1 MFCFIVSLYNFNWFL
16 QKTLTFIYCF
26 YKVELWLCYFSL
38 LFFNFIQLQ
47 PIKKLWVESFKGNSL
62 GDLWKKVSS
71 ENEFEADLDFNKAF
85 TVNNER
91 EIIETPMSFPLHLV
105 KPPGMVMI
113 WFLLHRLAVPSST
126 KVNAFD
132 LLMKKKLYE
141 PEKIVEITSKG
152 SL

>member
-1 MFCFIVSLYNFNWFL
+1 MSFGSVI
-16 QKTLTFIYCF
+16 
-26 YKVELWLCYFSL
+26 FSL
-38 LFFNFIQLQ
+38 LFFNFIQSQ
-47 PIKKLWVESFKGNSL
+47 PIKKLWVEGFKGNSL

-141 PEKIVEITSKG
+141 PEKIVEITSKD